1 MTAVKWV
8 SSIRAIA
15 EPFAGFFQTERYILE
30 RPDRPQGPHE
40 PVSVMRVRSLI
51 ASPTAGATVPRGEQL
66 LRGLAWS
73 GHAPIERVE
82 VSVDGGATWQQADL
96 VSPAERYAWR
106 RWELAWSPT
115 LAGPVTLQSRA
126 FDTTGNSQPARA
138 DWNRLGYENNA
149 IQSVEVTIA

>member
-1 MTAVKWV
+1 
-8 SSIRAIA
+8 
-15 EPFAGFFQTERYILE
+15 
-30 RPDRPQGPHE
+30 
-40 PVSVMRVRSLI
+40 
-51 ASPTAGATVPRGEQL
+51 
-66 LRGLAWS
+66 
-73 GHAPIERVE
+73 
-82 VSVDGGATWQQADL
+82 

-115 LAGPVTLQSRA
+115 TIGPVTLQSRA